1 MLKLSD
7 MQEKEVINVLNG
19 ERLGYIYD
27 FEIDLD
33 KGTIIGMIL
42 PSENKVVS
50 FFSKSTDIFIGW
62 SNIIKI
68 GTDIILVNLQNE

>member
-33 KGTIIGMIL
+33 KGTIVGMIL